1 MRRIYFGIA
10 FATMALF
17 TACVKNID
25 VETTIMGK
33 VVEKSTLQPIVGVPV
48 TITDGT
54 QNYAAAVTGQDG
66 SFSLEDLTF
75 HELIRSHLYVN
86 GFTLGLPSIKVTLPG
101 DCIGNREYNFKNI
114 DLYDEN
120 DRVFYNSLPTFS
132 YAGKTYKVAPA
143 SPLSYNWDDAN
154 DYCNNLVLFYS
165 DWRMPSR
172 YELEKMTKIPDIA
185 GSKYWSS
192 TAYVSSSYYYVSF
205 RLDGS
210 VYCDYHYADRRLH
223 VRPVRVVN

>member
-120 DRVFYNSLPTFS
+120 ERSTYNSLPTFNYS
-132 YAGKTYKVAPA
+132 GKTYKVAPA
-143 SPLSYNWDDAN
+143 SPSTYTWDVAN
-154 DYCNNLVLFYS
+154 DYCNNLVLYYS

-185 GSKYWSS
+185 GSEYWSS
-192 TAYVSSSYYYVSF
+192 TNYQDSYHYTVFF
-205 RLDGS
+205 RLNGAVSYNGEWDI
-210 VYCDYHYADRRLH
+210 HFFH